1 MVELIEQL
9 YQTNQISEEVRDQLI
24 NKHYNKQVMEKLKNI
39 KNGQLHKHYAKIKNY
54 LVIKDKDKARDYC
67 DMGIAH
73 LAFLKEDGASGTDV
87 IEGTTIN
94 LWLERFW
101 QQLENNGLML

>member
-54 LVIKDKDKARDYC
+54 LVVKDKDKARDYC

-73 LAFLKEDGASGTDV
+73 LAFLKEDGAQGEDV
-87 IEGTTIN
+87 IEGSTIN